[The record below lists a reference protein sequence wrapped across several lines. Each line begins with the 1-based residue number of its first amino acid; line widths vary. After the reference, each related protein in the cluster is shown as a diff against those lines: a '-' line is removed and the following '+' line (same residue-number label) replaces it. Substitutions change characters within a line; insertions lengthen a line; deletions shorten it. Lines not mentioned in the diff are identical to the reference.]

1 MNSNNIGRTWS
12 TSGGDKRAAADK
24 IKTAFRAFLSVYAK
38 HPIIITS
45 QTKPIVAALKEQVPW
60 LERQLGENLLGLS
73 LGGSSIR
80 GLNIIGIS
88 DSDVDYFI
96 YTRKIDRDAASEIDE
111 RSQRQIKD
119 KGFAPCDITPVIQL
133 DHTVPP
139 NNFNSVL
146 GVFTGYFI
154 HCPAE
159 QELEQ
164 RALAII
170 KSYSDLGYESK
181 PALLNGLKSEFDALS
196 GNDPEYV
203 AKKFMKNRAIK
214 IVGEEQ
220 AVSLLFDTPILEELK
235 AIARTEPYLAAR
247 KQLLPFPPAL
257 QKLLT

>member
-96 YTRKIDRDAASEIDE
+96 YTRK
-111 RSQRQIKD
+111 
-119 KGFAPCDITPVIQL
+119 T
-133 DHTVPP
+133 
-139 NNFNSVL
+139 
-146 GVFTGYFI
+146 
-154 HCPAE
+154 
-159 QELEQ
+159 
-164 RALAII
+164 
-170 KSYSDLGYESK
+170 
-181 PALLNGLKSEFDALS
+181 
-196 GNDPEYV
+196 
-203 AKKFMKNRAIK
+203 
-214 IVGEEQ
+214 
-220 AVSLLFDTPILEELK
+220 
-235 AIARTEPYLAAR
+235 
-247 KQLLPFPPAL
+247 
-257 QKLLT
+257 